1 MFCVVYL
8 VHKLQSGDFFFDAT
22 DYFVGVFVHYV
33 CISVGSWIIEI
44 LLLVRIGVYHRNQ
57 MLPVPGY
64 FFGDMTVWKVQNK
77 ASFWQTKSDNSL
89 SVLKIVLTL
98 AIASEERWVLLLSYS
113 ARRYSMDYSSC
124 CKLEYPINSG
134 HSPRFK
140 TKLLKRI

>member
-1 MFCVVYL
+1 M
-8 VHKLQSGDFFFDAT
+8 
-22 DYFVGVFVHYV
+22 
-33 CISVGSWIIEI
+33 EI

-113 ARRYSMDYSSC
+113 VRRYSIDYSSC
-124 CKLEYPINSG
+124 CKLEYPINSC

-140 TKLLKRI
+140 TKLLKRIQFWNSKFNKCMMLGTQKTSLFIPLNYESTQENQQLYIIP